1 MSGARALPV
10 GAAPSDAPELSPLLA
25 GVRESLVRQPGGL
38 SAARVAQVARESGG
52 VLSGEALLAATR
64 AVRDHLEGL
73 GPLEPLITDGVTDLL
88 VNPDGRV
95 WVEDERG
102 LRVSAVRLTPG
113 QARDLAV
120 RLAAA
125 GGRRLD
131 DAVPSVDARLPSGAR
146 LHALLPPLSTGGTVI
161 SLRLPA
167 PQRFTLEQ
175 LAATGMIPAPM
186 VPVLRAL
193 IARRA
198 AFLVSGGT
206 GTGKSTLLA
215 ALLALV
221 PVQERI
227 IVVEDAQELQIS
239 HPHSL
244 SLQARHANSEG
255 AGEVGMTE
263 LIRHCLRMRP
273 DRIVVGECRGA
284 EIRELLQALNTGHE
298 GGCGTLH
305 ANRTADVPARLE
317 ALGALG
323 GLDRTALASQAASA
337 LEVVLHLERAG
348 TRRNLQEIAVI
359 GRARDGSLR
368 TRCAL
373 QHLDG
378 DVLPGPAFSDLRTR
392 LGLDTEAAR

>member
-1 MSGARALPV
+1 MSPVHSLPSRADRA
-10 GAAPSDAPELSPLLA
+10 GAPELSPLLA
-25 GVRESLVRQPGGL
+25 GVRESLVRSPGGL

-52 VLSGEALLAATR
+52 VLSGEALLTATR

-73 GPLEPLITDGVTDLL
+73 GPLEPLLADDVTDLL

-95 WVEDERG
+95 WVEDARG
-102 LRVSAVRLTPG
+102 LRASAVRLEPG

-167 PQRFTLEQ
+167 PQRFSLEQ
-175 LAATGMIPAPM
+175 LTATGMVPAAM
-186 VPVLRAL
+186 EPVLRAL

-221 PVQERI
+221 PAQERI
-227 IVVEDAQELQIS
+227 IVVEDAQELQIN

-255 AGEVGMTE
+255 AGEVAMAE

-284 EIRELLQALNTGHE
+284 EVRELLQALNTGHE

-337 LEVVLHLERAG
+337 LEMVLHLEREG
-348 TRRNLQEIAVI
+348 MRRSLREIAVI

-373 QHLDG
+373 QRLD
-378 DVLPGPAFSDLRTR
+378 DEVLPGPVWEDLRTR
-392 LGLDTEAAR
+392 LGLDEKHAR